1 MIKLKENNNFYV
13 ITGGPG
19 VGKTT
24 LLEELKRRNYEIV
37 PEVARELIKEQQK
50 DNGKALPWK
59 NKNLY
64 KEMMFDRSISSF
76 EKIDRTTN
84 KKEPIFFDRGFLD
97 SICYANIIQSE
108 ISDRM
113 KSYAESWRYNK
124 NVFMLPPW
132 QEIYET
138 DNERKQDWKEAVLT
152 FEKMSETYRNYGYE
166 IIEIPKKSVS
176 GRADFVLGF
185 VEKNRIENK
194 NTNAQQLGF
203 RCVRSTKQ

>member
-50 DNGKALPWK
+50 HNGKALPWE

-64 KEMMFDRSISSF
+64 KEIMFDRSISSF
-76 EKIDRTTN
+76 EEIDKKVN
-84 KKEPIFFDRGFLD
+84 KENPIFFDRGFLD
-97 SICYANIIQSE
+97 SICYAELIESE
-108 ISDRM
+108 INDRM
-113 KSYAESWRYNK
+113 NSYAENLRYNK

-138 DNERKQDWKEAVLT
+138 DDERKQDWKEAVLT
-152 FEKMSETYRNYGYE
+152 FKKMSETYKNYGYR
-166 IIEIPKKSVS
+166 IIEVPKESVRE
-176 GRADFVLGF
+176 RADFVLEF
-185 VEKNRIENK
+185 IEQNGK
-194 NTNAQQLGF
+194 
-203 RCVRSTKQ
+203 

>member
-1 MIKLKENNNFYV
+1 MIKLKKNNNFYV

-37 PEVARELIKEQQK
+37 PEIARELIKEQQK
-50 DNGKALPWK
+50 DNGKALPWE

-76 EKIDRTTN
+76 EEIDNHTN
-84 KKEPIFFDRGFLD
+84 KEKPIFFDRGFLD
-97 SICYANIIQSE
+97 TICYAELIESKISE
-108 ISDRM
+108 RM
-113 KSYAESWRYNK
+113 KSYAENWRFNK
-124 NVFMLPPW
+124 SVFMLPPW

-152 FEKMSETYRNYGYE
+152 FEKMSETYKHYGYR
-166 IIEIPKKSVS
+166 IIEIPKKPVS
-176 GRADFVLGF
+176 ERADFVLEF
-185 VEKNRIENK
+185 IEQNRIENK
-194 NTNAQQLGF
+194 NTNAQHLASDH
-203 RCVRSTKQ
+203 R